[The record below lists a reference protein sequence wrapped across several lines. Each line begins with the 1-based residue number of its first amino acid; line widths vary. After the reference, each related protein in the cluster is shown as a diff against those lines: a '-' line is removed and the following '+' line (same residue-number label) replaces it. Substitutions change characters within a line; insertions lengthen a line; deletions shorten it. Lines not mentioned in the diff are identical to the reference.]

1 MCPFVVCLY
10 FSCLFVNTSYESFFL
25 GIRLKKKLI
34 VGNACTK
41 HCMFCIKPIFYDS
54 IVLSGENE
62 NGQYKIV
69 ACAYTF
75 ELYQY
80 TMSIPSQ

>member
-1 MCPFVVCLY
+1 MNL
-10 FSCLFVNTSYESFFL
+10 FSREA
-25 GIRLKKKLI
+25 RLKKKLI
-34 VGNACTK
+34 DGNACNK
-41 HCMFCIKPIFYDS
+41 HCMFCINPILYDS
-54 IVLSGENE
+54 IVLSGENV